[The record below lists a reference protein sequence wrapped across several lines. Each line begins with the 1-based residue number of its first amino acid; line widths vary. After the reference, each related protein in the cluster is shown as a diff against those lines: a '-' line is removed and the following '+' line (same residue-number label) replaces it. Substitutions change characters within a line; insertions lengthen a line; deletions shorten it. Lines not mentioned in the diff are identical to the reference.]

1 MYWYYKAILLSIVA
15 VVLYGIFTLVKPY
28 LPDVTVFSK
37 PDTVETP
44 EDSNKDNETKDTKVS
59 TPPSDKGTVSVEKRN
74 PALDTDLSPA
84 QNAALIEAKSLFK
97 DKQLLD
103 DAYNKA
109 LELLEDPKLVQ
120 FSKGWYKIADFIS
133 EVNTKLLFSS
143 APSNRKESHKVKSGD
158 SLARISRGKTTIAA
172 LQKGNNIPL
181 TSQTIH
187 PGDFLRYFPGEWEI
201 EIIKSEYILLLTH
214 KGKFFKY
221 FKVGIG
227 KENRTPEGK
236 FLVYGKVMDPI
247 WERKGYEPIQPGD
260 PRNVLG
266 SRWMK
271 LKPIEGTVMVGSG
284 YGIHGTTQ
292 PDSVGTP
299 ASQGCIRMKNEQIE
313 ELFDIIP
320 DTKVVVTIRK

>member
-15 VVLYGIFTLVKPY
+15 AVLYGIFTIVKPY
-28 LPDVTVFSK
+28 LPDITVFSK
-37 PDTVETP
+37 PEQVETADNKKEDSP
-44 EDSNKDNETKDTKVS
+44 EDKKTVTQVTKTA
-59 TPPSDKGTVSVEKRN
+59 VEEEVQRN
-74 PALDTDLSPA
+74 PELDKDLTPA
-84 QNAALIEAKSLFK
+84 QNAALLEAKTLYK

-103 DAYNKA
+103 DAYKKA
-109 LELLEDPKLVQ
+109 MELLEGPNMIQ
-120 FSKGWYKIADFIS
+120 FSNGWYRVADLIS
-133 EVNTKLLFSS
+133 EINTKLLFSS
-143 APSNRKESHKVKSGD
+143 APSERKEAHKVQSGD

-187 PGDFLRYFPGEWEI
+187 PGDFLRYFPGDWEI
-201 EIIKSEYILLLTH
+201 EIIKSEYILLLRH
-214 KGKFFKY
+214 QGKFFKY
-221 FKVGIG
+221 YKVGIG
-227 KENRTPEGK
+227 KENRTPEGI

-271 LKPIEGTVMVGSG
+271 LKPIKGTVMVGSG

-299 ASQGCIRMKNEQIE
+299 ASQGCIRMRNDQVE

-320 DTKVVVTIRK
+320 DTKVEVTIRK

>member
-1 MYWYYKAILLSIVA
+1 MYWYYKAILLSIIGVI
-15 VVLYGIFTLVKPY
+15 LYGVFTLVKPY
-28 LPDVTVFSK
+28 IPDITLFSK
-37 PDTVETP
+37 PDPVETTDNNEP
-44 EDSNKDNETKDTKVS
+44 KNDGQNPKEIKNTQNVNQVLKKDPSLKKDLT
-59 TPPSDKGTVSVEKRN
+59 
-74 PALDTDLSPA
+74 PA
-84 QNAALIEAKSLFK
+84 QNATLLEAKTLYK

-103 DAYNKA
+103 DAYKKA
-109 LELLEDPKLVQ
+109 LTLLDDPNMVR
-120 FSKGWYKIADFIS
+120 FSKAWYKIADFIS
-133 EVNTKLLFSS
+133 EVNTKLMFSS
-143 APSNRKESHKVKSGD
+143 APSERKEAHKVKPGD
-158 SLARISRGKTTIAA
+158 SLARIARGKTTITA

-181 TSQTIH
+181 TSQVIH
-187 PGDFLRYFPGEWEI
+187 PGDFLRYFGGEWDI

-214 KGKFFKY
+214 QGKFFKH

-236 FLVYGKVMDPI
+236 FLIYGKVIDPI
-247 WERKGYEPIQPGD
+247 WERKGHEPIQPGD

-271 LKPIEGTVMVGSG
+271 LKPIEDTVLVGSG
-284 YGIHGTTQ
+284 YGIHGTTE

-299 ASQGCIRMKNEQIE
+299 ASQGCIRMRNEEVE

>member
-15 VVLYGIFTLVKPY
+15 AVLYGIFTIVKPY
-28 LPDVTVFSK
+28 LPDITVFSK
-37 PDTVETP
+37 PEQVETADNKKEDTP
-44 EDSNKDNETKDTKVS
+44 EDKKTVTQVTKTA
-59 TPPSDKGTVSVEKRN
+59 VEEEVQRN
-74 PALDTDLSPA
+74 PELDKDLTPA
-84 QNAALIEAKSLFK
+84 QNAALLEAKTLYK

-103 DAYNKA
+103 DAYKKA
-109 LELLEDPKLVQ
+109 MELLEGPNMIQ
-120 FSKGWYKIADFIS
+120 FSNGWYRVADLIS
-133 EVNTKLLFSS
+133 EINTKLLFSS
-143 APSNRKESHKVKSGD
+143 APSERKEAHKVQSGD

-187 PGDFLRYFPGEWEI
+187 PGDFLRYFPGDWEI
-201 EIIKSEYILLLTH
+201 EIIKSEYILLLRH
-214 KGKFFKY
+214 QGKFFKY
-221 FKVGIG
+221 YKVGIG
-227 KENRTPEGK
+227 KENRTPEGI

-271 LKPIEGTVMVGSG
+271 LKPIKGTVMVGSG

-299 ASQGCIRMKNEQIE
+299 ASQGCIRMRNDQVE

-320 DTKVVVTIRK
+320 DTKVEVTIRK

>member
-15 VVLYGIFTLVKPY
+15 VILYGVFTLVKPY
-28 LPDVTVFSK
+28 IPDITIFSK
-37 PDTVETP
+37 PDQVENT
-44 EDSNKDNETKDTKVS
+44 DDKKDPDVKEKPDNNTGEATNTKQQ
-59 TPPSDKGTVSVEKRN
+59 PQRN
-74 PALDTDLSPA
+74 PSLNKDLSPA
-84 QNAALIEAKSLFK
+84 QNAALLEAKALYK

-103 DAYNKA
+103 DAYIKA
-109 LELLEDPKLVQ
+109 LSLLEDPGMVK

-133 EVNTKLLFSS
+133 EVNQKLMFSS
-143 APSNRKESHKVKSGD
+143 APSERKEAHKVKSGD
-158 SLARISRGKTTIAA
+158 SLARIARGKTTISA

-181 TSQTIH
+181 TSQVIH

-201 EIIKSEYILLLTH
+201 EIIKSEYILMLTH
-214 KGKFFKY
+214 QGKFFKY

-236 FLVYGKVMDPI
+236 FLIYGKVIDPI

-299 ASQGCIRMKNEQIE
+299 ASQGCIRMRNGEVE

>member
-1 MYWYYKAILLSIVA
+1 MYWYYKAILLSVVA
-15 VVLYGIFTLVKPY
+15 VILYGIFTLVRPY
-28 LPDVTVFSK
+28 IPDIAIFSK
-37 PDTVETP
+37 PDNVEQKEEKKDPADKTSTP
-44 EDSNKDNETKDTKVS
+44 ETIVKPVDTNQTQVRDSSLNKDLN
-59 TPPSDKGTVSVEKRN
+59 
-74 PALDTDLSPA
+74 PA
-84 QNAALIEAKSLFK
+84 QNAALLEAKTLYK

-103 DAYNKA
+103 DAYEKA
-109 LELLEDPKLVQ
+109 MVLLEDPGIVK
-120 FSKGWYKIADFIS
+120 FSTAWYKIADFIS
-133 EVNTKLLFSS
+133 ELNTKLMFSS
-143 APSNRKESHKVKSGD
+143 APSDRKVAHKVKSGD
-158 SLARISRGKTTIAA
+158 SLARIASGKTTITA

-181 TSQTIH
+181 TSQIIH
-187 PGDFLRYFPGEWEI
+187 PGDFIRFFPGEWEI
-201 EIIKSEYILLLTH
+201 EIIKSEYILMLTH
-214 KGKFFKY
+214 QGRFFKY

-227 KENRTPEGK
+227 KEDRTPEGK
-236 FLVYGKVMDPI
+236 FTIHGKVIDPI

-271 LKPIEGTVMVGSG
+271 LAPAEGTVMVGSG

-299 ASQGCIRMKNEQIE
+299 ASQGCIRMRNGEVE

>member
-1 MYWYYKAILLSIVA
+1 MYWYYKAILLSVVA

-28 LPDVTVFSK
+28 IPDITIFSK
-37 PDTVETP
+37 PAKVETK
-44 EDSNKDNETKDTKVS
+44 EEKNT
-59 TPPSDKGTVSVEKRN
+59 DKKATVQTSQKNNDEVKRN
-74 PALDTDLSPA
+74 PELDKDLTTA
-84 QNAALIEAKSLFK
+84 QNAALLEVKSLYK

-103 DAYNKA
+103 EAYRKA
-109 LELLEDPKLVQ
+109 LDLLEGPNLIE
-120 FSKGWYKIADFIS
+120 FSKGWYKIADLIS
-133 EVNTKLLFSS
+133 EINSKLLFSS
-143 APSNRKESHKVKSGD
+143 APSERKEAHKVKSGD

-201 EIIKSEYILLLTH
+201 EIIKSEYILLLYH
-214 KGKFFKY
+214 QGKFFKY
-221 FKVGIG
+221 YKVGIG

-260 PRNVLG
+260 PKNVLG

-299 ASQGCIRMKNEQIE
+299 ASQGCIRMKNNQVE